1 MDQSWK
7 LSCLGLVLCAPCIIT
22 SHVGGAG
29 SGGGGGGGAT
39 AVVVLMLVVVVQV
52 VVRWGAHQ

>member
-7 LSCLGLVLCAPCIIT
+7 LSCLGSVLCALCIIT

-29 SGGGGGGGAT
+29 SGGGGGGAT

>member
-7 LSCLGLVLCAPCIIT
+7 LSCLDSVLCAPCIIT
-22 SHVGGAG
+22 GHVGGAG
-29 SGGGGGGGAT
+29 SGGGGGGAT

-52 VVRWGAHQ
+52 VVHQGVHQ